1 MNHWLRNPWIG
12 RGLIVL
18 LMAITLL
25 PFLSMLSAALAPS
38 GTYPVGLSWPSDP
51 QWGNFARAFEVAN
64 MGQMMLS
71 SLLIVAGVVP
81 LAVIMACLAG
91 FGLSKLVT
99 GRRKWLYLVFV
110 LGLTLPFESI
120 ITPLYYEVRALGLL
134 NTRFAIILPL
144 LGLYMPFSVYWMRA
158 HFIGVPKDLS
168 EAAQLDGADSWR
180 EFWKIQMPLARPSV
194 MSLSILLF
202 LWTWNQFLLPVVLVQ
217 DPTKRTVAGALG
229 AFQGQWGTD
238 VPLLCAGSLIILA
251 PTVILFLIFQRQ
263 FVSALLQG
271 AVKG

>member
-38 GTYPVGLSWPSDP
+38 GTYPVGISWPSDP
-51 QWGNFARAFEVAN
+51 QWGNFVRAFEVAN

-168 EAAQLDGADSWR
+168 EAAQLDGATAVVNSGKYRCRWHGRRLCRCRSCCFCGPGTSSCCRWSWC
-180 EFWKIQMPLARPSV
+180 KTRPSAPSPV
-194 MSLSILLF
+194 
-202 LWTWNQFLLPVVLVQ
+202 LWVRFRVS
-217 DPTKRTVAGALG
+217 G
-229 AFQGQWGTD
+229 
-238 VPLLCAGSLIILA
+238 A
-251 PTVILFLIFQRQ
+251 PTCRCCVP
-263 FVSALLQG
+263 AH
-271 AVKG
+271 

>member
-38 GTYPVGLSWPSDP
+38 GTYPVGISWPSDP

-180 EFWKIQMPLARPSV
+180 EFWKIQMPLARPSI